1 MLTRK
6 LTRTSGKSIS
16 STSCDATLQPELSA
30 ASRCC
35 TRTGSSTRAKRS
47 RAFCKRTRAMAYWG
61 VAMDFLG
68 NTLAAT
74 PSRADA
80 QAAWDALEKALT
92 IGAKT
97 HCEGDCRLD
106 VGMSGSPIIGSD
118 AAAIALVSTND
129 GGPIIL
135 EMLPVHMARAL
146 SVSAPPKMT
155 GAAA

>member
-16 STSCDATLQPELSA
+16 STSCDATLQPEFE
-30 ASRCC
+30 R
-35 TRTGSSTRAKRS
+35 
-47 RAFCKRTRAMAYWG
+47 G
-61 VAMDFLG
+61 VAMLHSYWFIYARKTFEGILQKDPRDGLLG
-68 NTLAAT
+68 HRDGFPRQHVGRYALAGGR
-74 PSRADA
+74 SGCVGRAGEGA
-80 QAAWDALEKALT
+80 YHRRQDALRRRL
-92 IGAKT
+92 
-97 HCEGDCRLD
+97 RLD
-106 VGMSGSPIIGSD
+106 AGMSGSPIIGSD